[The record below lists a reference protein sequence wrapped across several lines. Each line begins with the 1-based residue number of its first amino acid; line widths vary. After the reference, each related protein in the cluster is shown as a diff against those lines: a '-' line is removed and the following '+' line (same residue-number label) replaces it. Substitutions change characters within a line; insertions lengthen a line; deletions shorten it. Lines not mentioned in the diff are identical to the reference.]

1 MLAVT
6 LSAFG
11 PPEALMVTEMPDP
24 VPGKGQALIE
34 VHLASITFVETQVR
48 AGRPPHPRMAPA
60 LPAIPGNGVGGI
72 IASVGAGVDPALVGT
87 RVVATTGGTGG
98 YAELAVVPA
107 GGLVPVPD
115 ELGLADAVAL
125 LADGRTA
132 LSLMRSAAPAAGEIV
147 LVEAAGGGV
156 GSLLIQLASGAGA
169 TVVAAARGQ
178 RKLELARDLGAQ
190 AALDYGEPD
199 WTERV
204 RAECGG
210 ADVAFDG
217 VGGAIGQAAFALL
230 RAGGRFV
237 PFGLASGAWAAV
249 DQDEAARRE
258 VTIVRGG
265 SLTHE
270 ESLALTREA
279 LAEAAAGRLRPIV
292 GQTFPLARAAEAH
305 AAIEARAT
313 LGKTLLVTER
323 GSVQRT

>member
-132 LSLMRSAAPAAGEIV
+132 LSLMRSAAPAAG
-147 LVEAAGGGV
+147 
-156 GSLLIQLASGAGA
+156 
-169 TVVAAARGQ
+169 
-178 RKLELARDLGAQ
+178 
-190 AALDYGEPD
+190 
-199 WTERV
+199 
-204 RAECGG
+204 
-210 ADVAFDG
+210 
-217 VGGAIGQAAFALL
+217 
-230 RAGGRFV
+230 
-237 PFGLASGAWAAV
+237 
-249 DQDEAARRE
+249 
-258 VTIVRGG
+258 
-265 SLTHE
+265 
-270 ESLALTREA
+270 
-279 LAEAAAGRLRPIV
+279 
-292 GQTFPLARAAEAH
+292 
-305 AAIEARAT
+305 
-313 LGKTLLVTER
+313 
-323 GSVQRT
+323 